1 MIEVTRLTR
10 YYGDHPAV
18 VDVSFSIADREI
30 VGFLGLN
37 GAGKST
43 TLKVLAGLILPS
55 DGNVKIAGVDALDAP
70 DSLRQRIGF
79 LPEEP
84 PLYREMRVNDFLV
97 FCGQLKG
104 MTRADAQARL
114 PEVCRLTD
122 LEGREDWLIDE
133 LSHGY
138 RKRVGIAQA
147 IIHNPDLVILDE
159 PISGLDPAQIVEMR
173 RVIRGLKDHCTVL
186 LSSHILSEI
195 SQTCDRILVL
205 HDGAL
210 VAQGTEDELASRA
223 QGGSRLSLSV
233 AGTDPAPLSAALQAF
248 AGATEIT
255 VEPAGARIEATCVV
269 EGDQRGAL
277 VAHLVGAGLSV
288 WEVTSSEAE
297 LEQIFLGLTRNSS

>member
-1 MIEVTRLTR
+1 MIEVQHLTR

-18 VDVSFSIADREI
+18 VDVSFSIADKEI

-55 DGNVKIAGVDALDAP
+55 DGTVAIAGVDALDAP
-70 DSLRQRIGF
+70 DSLRKRIGF

-84 PLYREMRVNDFLV
+84 PLYREMRVSDFLV

-104 MTRADAQARL
+104 MTKAAAEARL

-122 LEGREDWLIDE
+122 LEGHESWLIDE

-210 VAQGTEDELASRA
+210 VAQGSEEELSSRA
-223 QGGSRLSLSV
+223 AGNARLAV
-233 AGTDPAPLSAALQAF
+233 TVTGTDTDAVEAALTAF
-248 AGATEIT
+248 EGASDPR
-255 VEPAGARIEATCVV
+255 VELSGGRVHATCVV
-269 EGDQRGAL
+269 DADQRGAL

-297 LEQIFLGLTRNSS
+297 LEQIFLGLTASS

>member
-1 MIEVTRLTR
+1 MIEVQHLTR

-18 VDVSFSIADREI
+18 VDVSFSIADKEI

-55 DGNVKIAGVDALDAP
+55 DGTVAIAGVDALDAP

-84 PLYREMRVNDFLV
+84 PLYREMRVSDFLV

-104 MTRADAQARL
+104 MTRAAAQARL

-122 LEGREDWLIDE
+122 LEGREDWLISE

-210 VAQGTEDELASRA
+210 VAQGTEDELSSRA
-223 QGGSRLSLSV
+223 AGNARLAITV
-233 AGTDPAPLSAALQAF
+233 TGTDTEAVSAALEAF
-248 AGATEIT
+248 PGASEVR
-255 VEPAGARIEATCVV
+255 VELSGSRVHATCVV
-269 EGDQRGAL
+269 DADQRGPL

-297 LEQIFLGLTRNSS
+297 LEQIFLGLTASS